1 MYKKNKV
8 NLRNIK
14 KLMSGKTRVQQ
25 HHRRSYVENLM
36 DITSKKLESRQKEID
51 KRQKKEKILQ
61 KERQKNIL
69 Y

>member
-25 HHRRSYVENLM
+25 QHRRSYVENLM

>member
-1 MYKKNKV
+1 
-8 NLRNIK
+8 
-14 KLMSGKTRVQQ
+14 MSGKQQVQN
-25 HHRRSYVENLM
+25 HNRRSYVENLM

>member
-14 KLMSGKTRVQQ
+14 KLMSGKQQVQR

>member
-14 KLMSGKTRVQQ
+14 KLMSGKQQVQN
-25 HHRRSYVENLM
+25 HNRRSYVEKLM

>member
-8 NLRNIK
+8 NLKSIK
-14 KLMSGKTRVQQ
+14 RLISNKEKVRRE
-25 HHRRSYVENLM
+25 HRRSYVENLM
-36 DITSKKLESRQKEID
+36 DITSKKLEKGQKEID
-51 KRQKKEKILQ
+51 RKKVLQKKYQ